1 MSTVTPP
8 DQHNQKNSVKEDEIN
23 RFNAIADE
31 WWNRTGPMSPLH
43 EMNSLRI
50 EWIQKLLKTQS
61 SFDRSHPILDIGC
74 GVGIASEGLAAL
86 GYNVLGVDAAKDVIQ
101 AAQNHLDT
109 IPLPPNSG
117 DITYRVGTIEELVA
131 EKKQF
136 QIVNALELL
145 EHVNDPQEF
154 IQNIAALLTDNGI
167 TFVST
172 INRNIPSFL
181 FAKVGAEYLT
191 RKLPV
196 GTHQWKQFITPA
208 ELGKMAH
215 NAGLRVV
222 DMAGLTMRPNGWKIT
237 QDVKINYMV
246 CLSKI

>member
-1 MSTVTPP
+1 M
-8 DQHNQKNSVKEDEIN
+8 D
-23 RFNAIADE
+23 
-31 WWNRTGPMSPLH
+31 
-43 EMNSLRI
+43 
-50 EWIQKLLKTQS
+50 
-61 SFDRSHPILDIGC
+61 
-74 GVGIASEGLAAL
+74 
-86 GYNVLGVDAAKDVIQ
+86 
-101 AAQNHLDT
+101 
-109 IPLPPNSG
+109 
-117 DITYRVGTIEELVA
+117 
-131 EKKQF
+131 
-136 QIVNALELL
+136 
-145 EHVNDPQEF
+145 
-154 IQNIAALLTDNGI
+154 
-167 TFVST
+167 
-172 INRNIPSFL
+172 NRNIPSFL